1 MSRKLETLGKGVA
14 DDSVQERGNVLA
26 RVLTVSLTVVLLLG
40 VIAAAGWTASSAQN
54 TGPQATIQAQ
64 QTTIAKLQGTVQ
76 ARGKKINAQ
85 RTADGKAIAEGE
97 QALQMSDFGIKPP
110 SFMFGRIKV
119 GNEIKVKFNMKA
131 GPELL
136 AQLAAAYDAAGR

>member
-1 MSRKLETLGKGVA
+1 M
-14 DDSVQERGNVLA
+14 
-26 RVLTVSLTVVLLLG
+26 
-40 VIAAAGWTASSAQN
+40 
-54 TGPQATIQAQ
+54 
-64 QTTIAKLQGTVQ
+64 
-76 ARGKKINAQ
+76 KINAQ